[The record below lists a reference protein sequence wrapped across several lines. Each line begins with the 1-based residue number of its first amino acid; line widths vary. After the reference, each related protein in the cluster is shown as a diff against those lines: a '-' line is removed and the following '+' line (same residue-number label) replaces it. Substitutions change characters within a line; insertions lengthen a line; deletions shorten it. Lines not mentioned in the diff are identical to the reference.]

1 MVDPALKT
9 NWPRRRAWAGI
20 LPESPVDAARPA
32 GVNVTAREDLGLAR
46 ILARRGGEAALSAV
60 VSRRYGLDLPMIP
73 RAVHGAAHVSSG
85 PAPDNGSLSPNGE
98 RTWRNS
104 RISPP

>member
-9 NWPRRRAWAGI
+9 NWPRRGAWAGI

-32 GVNVTAREDLGLAR
+32 GVNVTAREDLGLAS

-60 VSRRYGLDLPMIP
+60 VSTRYGLDLPMT
-73 RAVHGAAHVSSG
+73 RAPSRARRMLSSG

-104 RISPP
+104 RVSPP